1 MTDPKA
7 YKVLS
12 IDELMRPS
20 DTGGVEKYYRHK
32 IKTGGG
38 VILTIDIE
46 ERDFTEAKTAPI
58 LLKKATE
65 ADKIL
70 SL

>member
-1 MTDPKA
+1 MVETKA

-38 VILTIDIE
+38 VV
-46 ERDFTEAKTAPI
+46 
-58 LLKKATE
+58 
-65 ADKIL
+65 
-70 SL
+70 

>member
-1 MTDPKA
+1 MVENKA

-38 VILTIDIE
+38 VVLTVDIE
-46 ERDFTEAKTAPI
+46 ERDFTETKVTPI
-58 LLKKATE
+58 LTKKATE

-70 SL
+70 SS